1 MDRLSGEENGY
12 AFQVARA
19 DLNKMEERDEEIPCQ
34 ITKIKAK
41 TLKELEEK
49 LNIEVIPCQN
59 EGIDVVDKITK

>member
-1 MDRLSGEENGY
+1 MMK
-12 AFQVARA
+12 A
-19 DLNKMEERDEEIPCQ
+19 DEEIFLDN
-34 ITKIKAK
+34 I